1 MDVMR
6 RFTFA
11 AGLAALTLGLGA
23 CGSGYG
29 GSTPT
34 GPTADGTLPNGA
46 IVINIVAENGD
57 RSFSPNPA
65 TVPAGSTV
73 VWHNVD
79 GLTHRVLLNDRGL
92 DTGNIAPGAYSQPMT
107 LAAPGPYHC
116 TIHPDMI
123 GVAQSVQTSAGTTD
137 PY

>member
-1 MDVMR
+1 MR
-6 RFTFA
+6 RFFFA
-11 AGLAALTLGLGA
+11 AGPAASTLVAAA
-23 CGSGYG
+23 CSAGYG
-29 GSTPT
+29 DSNPA
-34 GPTADGTLPNGA
+34 GPTSDTPPADGA

-79 GLTHRVLLNDRGL
+79 RQTHHVLLNDRGL

-107 LAAPGPYHC
+107 LRTPGPYHC

-123 GVAQSVQTSAGTTD
+123 GVAQNAQVPRGLQTPTR
-137 PY
+137 

>member
-1 MDVMR
+1 MH
-6 RFTFA
+6 RFLFA
-11 AGLAALTLGLGA
+11 AGLAASTIA
-23 CGSGYG
+23 VTTCGGGYSVANPAG
-29 GSTPT
+29 PT
-34 GPTADGTLPNGA
+34 GDTPPPDNA

-65 TVPAGSTV
+65 TLPAGSTV

-79 GLTHRVLLNDRGL
+79 SQTHHVLLNDRGL
-92 DTGNIAPGAYSQPMT
+92 DTGNLAPGAYSQATT
-107 LAAPGPYHC
+107 LTTAGPYHC

-123 GVAQSVQTSAGTTD
+123 GVTQSAQNSAGTAN

>member
-1 MDVMR
+1 MR
-6 RFTFA
+6 RFFFA
-11 AGLAALTLGLGA
+11 AGLAASTLVAAA
-23 CGSGYG
+23 CGGGYG
-29 GSTPT
+29 DSNPAGPT
-34 GPTADGTLPNGA
+34 GDTPPPNGA
-46 IVINIVAENGD
+46 IVIDIVAENGD

-79 GLTHRVLLNDRGL
+79 RQTHHVLLNDRGL
-92 DTGNIAPGAYSQPMT
+92 DTGNIAPGAYSQAMT
-107 LAAPGPYHC
+107 LTTPGPYHC

-123 GVAQSVQTSAGTTD
+123 GVTQNAQSTGGTAY

>member
-1 MDVMR
+1 MR
-6 RFTFA
+6 RFSFA
-11 AGLAALTLGLGA
+11 AGLAAMTLGLGA

-34 GPTADGTLPNGA
+34 GPSADGAPANGA

-79 GLTHRVLLNDRGL
+79 GQTHRVLLNDRGL

-116 TIHPDMI
+116 TIHPSMI
-123 GVAQSVQTSAGTTD
+123 GVAQGVQSSAGTTD